1 MIPQRHGL
9 PLPSMNSDKA
19 NLSGPSPIRPED
31 LVKGA
36 VRLVSLPEVFL
47 KVTRLVDDPRASGIM
62 IARVIGED
70 PALTARLLR
79 IANSPLYGFPARIDT
94 ISRAIAVI
102 GTRGL
107 RDLVL
112 AYAAIDV
119 LSHFKDGLIDLGDFQ
134 RSSLLC
140 ALTARLLGVRCRV
153 IEPEA
158 LFVSGLLHDIGQ
170 LIMANKLPEMARE
183 ARLRARDSTM
193 PLHLLERAV
202 IGFDHADVGGEL
214 LRQWQLPQQL
224 WESVK
229 CHHAPAEA
237 QHSPL
242 HAAIIHIADAVTY
255 ASASP
260 ELSCRDA
267 TSLAHH
273 LAAEINPIAWA
284 LTGLNADTLMPHYRE
299 AFSQLE
305 PLSETMLVKAA

>member
-1 MIPQRHGL
+1 V
-9 PLPSMNSDKA
+9 
-19 NLSGPSPIRPED
+19 RPED

-47 KVTRLVDDPRASGIM
+47 KVSRMVDDPRASGIM

-112 AYAAIDV
+112 AYAAIDM
-119 LSHFKDGLIDLGDFQ
+119 LSHFKGGPIDMEDF
-134 RSSLLC
+134 RRRSLLC

-153 IEPEA
+153 IEPES

-170 LIMANKLPEMARE
+170 LIIASKLPEMARE
-183 ARLRARDSTM
+183 TRLRARDSGM
-193 PLHLLERAV
+193 QLHLLERAV
-202 IGFDHADVGGEL
+202 IGFDHAEVGGEL
-214 LRQWQLPQQL
+214 LRQWQLPEQI
-224 WESVK
+224 WEAVK
-229 CHHAPAEA
+229 YHHAPGEA

-242 HAAIIHIADAVTY
+242 HTAILHIADVAADVPV
-255 ASASP
+255 SP
-260 ELSCRDA
+260 VLSSRDE
-267 TSLAHH
+267 TSLAHQ

-284 LTGLNADTLMPHYRE
+284 LTALNADTLMPLYRE
-299 AFSQLE
+299 ALSQLA